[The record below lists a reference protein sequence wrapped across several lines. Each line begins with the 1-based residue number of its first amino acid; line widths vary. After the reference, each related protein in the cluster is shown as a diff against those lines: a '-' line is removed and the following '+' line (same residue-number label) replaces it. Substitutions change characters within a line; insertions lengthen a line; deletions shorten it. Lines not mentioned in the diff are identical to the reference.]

1 MLNYQ
6 RVVKNKGVILTIPF
20 WSVTFWFWGQ
30 SGVKHLRVDNR
41 DTSWIN
47 LNPQNSLVISW
58 DFVIISRGI
67 PSLYMVILFNE
78 WNIVK
83 LFPRISCWFPMSS
96 NISNGDLAD
105 LAADAS
111 DPGIIVG
118 SMVSFSPSNTDGRL
132 WANNVPR
139 NIEMSSAVADESWKN
154 WKVASMD

>member
-1 MLNYQ
+1 
-6 RVVKNKGVILTIPF
+6 
-20 WSVTFWFWGQ
+20 
-30 SGVKHLRVDNR
+30 
-41 DTSWIN
+41 
-47 LNPQNSLVISW
+47 
-58 DFVIISRGI
+58 
-67 PSLYMVILFNE
+67 
-78 WNIVK
+78 
-83 LFPRISCWFPMSS
+83 MSS

-139 NIEMSSAVADESWKN
+139 NIESRAVADESWKN